1 MIEYYKDSS
10 PVLGPED
17 QCQSV
22 KMDPV
27 NVSGISCNFTAHFS
41 GNSSSCAQ
49 SNWHPSFAIPNPYEE
64 FFKFAFGSAIYILT
78 VLLIT
83 IMANGLLLLVF
94 FFDPLKIFRNA
105 TTYFLVGLAVVD
117 ILTAATQEPVY
128 ATCFIMMY
136 TRHPDT
142 RCTCPKLLSVGQTI
156 SIASMICSF
165 LIVLA
170 FTFTQYVV
178 VISPLNYTQNV
189 TKRRVI
195 ICVLAIYVYSV
206 LFSVLPEMRVSE
218 DAQRK
223 IDNTFHSI
231 CLIYFTVII
240 YSLLFT
246 AFKKKMAAS
255 KSLREDKKTNDGSKD
270 DRRTDVERKF
280 ITVNFLLIAI
290 LFLTTLQPA
299 AMFWIAI
306 AKLYSSEDPN
316 SPKFLIINLMVDN
329 LLYLKFLLDPFV
341 YAWRIPKYRQALMIV
356 FRCGKEKPERSKF
369 SNRVIAVMSRSGE
382 TVITLDF
389 KQISNF

>member
-1 MIEYYKDSS
+1 
-10 PVLGPED
+10 
-17 QCQSV
+17 
-22 KMDPV
+22 MDPV
-27 NVSGISCNFTAHFS
+27 NVSGISCNFTANFS
-41 GNSSSCAQ
+41 RNSSSCAQ
-49 SNWHPSFAIPNPYEE
+49 SNGQRPVAIPNPYEE

-78 VLLIT
+78 VSLIT

-105 TTYFLVGLAVVD
+105 TTYFLFGLAVVD

-136 TRHPDT
+136 TRHPDS
-142 RCTCPKLLSVGQTI
+142 RYTCPKLLSVGQTI
-156 SIASMICSF
+156 SIASMNCSF

-178 VISPLNYTQNV
+178 VISPLNYAQNV

-206 LFSVLPEMRVSE
+206 LFSVLPEMGVSE

-240 YSLLFT
+240 YILLFI

-255 KSLREDKKTNDGSKD
+255 NRLREDKETNDGSKD

-290 LFLTTLQPA
+290 LFLTSQPA
-299 AMFWIAI
+299 AMFWIA
-306 AKLYSSEDPN
+306 KLYSSKDPN

-356 FRCGKEKPERSKF
+356 LRCGKDKPARSKF
-369 SNRVIAVMSRSGE
+369 SNRVIAEKSKSRE

>member
-1 MIEYYKDSS
+1 MAYCYLCFSS
-10 PVLGPED
+10 ILWRSSECYNLFP
-17 QCQSV
+17 CR
-22 KMDPV
+22 
-27 NVSGISCNFTAHFS
+27 
-41 GNSSSCAQ
+41 SSCGRH
-49 SNWHPSFAIPNPYEE
+49 SNGCNAGTGVRH
-64 FFKFAFGSAIYILT
+64 
-78 VLLIT
+78 
-83 IMANGLLLLVF
+83 VF
-94 FFDPLKIFRNA
+94 HYDVRKAPWYPL
-105 TTYFLVGLAVVD
+105 YV
-117 ILTAATQEPVY
+117 P
-128 ATCFIMMY
+128 
-136 TRHPDT
+136 
-142 RCTCPKLLSVGQTI
+142 QTI
-156 SIASMICSF
+156 ECWTDHLYSFDELLF

-170 FTFTQYVV
+170 FTLTQYVV
-178 VISPLNYTQNV
+178 VISPLNYAQNV

-206 LFSVLPEMRVSE
+206 LFSVLPEMGVSE

-240 YSLLFT
+240 YILLFI

-255 KSLREDKKTNDGSKD
+255 NRLREDKETNDGSKD

-290 LFLTTLQPA
+290 LFLTSQPA
-299 AMFWIAI
+299 AMFWI

-316 SPKFLIINLMVDN
+316 SAKFLIINLMVDN

-356 FRCGKEKPERSKF
+356 LRCGKEKPERSKF
-369 SNRVIAVMSRSGE
+369 SNRVITEMSRSK
-382 TVITLDF
+382 TVISLEF

>member
-1 MIEYYKDSS
+1 MFQASVVILRHIFLETPHRALSQTGILLS
-10 PVLGPED
+10 PYRTLMKLWRVLQVSVWLSNLHTHRVIDNHRGKWLTATCVFLRSFED
-17 QCQSV
+17 LQS
-22 KMDPV
+22 
-27 NVSGISCNFTAHFS
+27 
-41 GNSSSCAQ
+41 
-49 SNWHPSFAIPNPYEE
+49 
-64 FFKFAFGSAIYILT
+64 
-78 VLLIT
+78 
-83 IMANGLLLLVF
+83 
-94 FFDPLKIFRNA
+94 A
-105 TTYFLVGLAVVD
+105 TTYFLVGLPLVD
-117 ILTAATQEPVY
+117 ILTAATQEPAY
-128 ATCFIMMY
+128 PTCFIMMY

-142 RCTCPKLLSVGQTI
+142 RYTCPKLLSVRRTI
-156 SIASMICSF
+156 SIASMNCSF

-178 VISPLNYTQNV
+178 VISNYAQNV

-206 LFSVLPEMRVSE
+206 LFSVLPEMGVSE

-240 YSLLFT
+240 YILLFI

-255 KSLREDKKTNDGSKD
+255 NRLREDKETNDGSKD

-290 LFLTTLQPA
+290 LFLTSQPA
-299 AMFWIAI
+299 AMFWI

-341 YAWRIPKYRQALMIV
+341 YAWRIPKYRQALMV
-356 FRCGKEKPERSKF
+356 VLRCGKDKPERSKF
-369 SNRVIAVMSRSGE
+369 SNRVIAEMSRSRE

>member
-1 MIEYYKDSS
+1 
-10 PVLGPED
+10 
-17 QCQSV
+17 
-22 KMDPV
+22 MDPV
-27 NVSGISCNFTAHFS
+27 NGSGISCNFTAHFS

-49 SNWHPSFAIPNPYEE
+49 SNRHPSFAIPNPYEE
-64 FFKFAFGSAIYILT
+64 FFKLAFGSAIYILT
-78 VLLIT
+78 VSLIT
-83 IMANGLLLLVF
+83 IMANGLLRLVF
-94 FFDPLKIFRNA
+94 FFNPLKIFRNV

-117 ILTAATQEPVY
+117 ILTAATQEPAY

-136 TRHPDT
+136 ARHPDT
-142 RCTCPKLLSVGQTI
+142 RYTCSKLLSVGQTI
-156 SIASMICSF
+156 SIASMNCSF

-178 VISPLNYTQNV
+178 VISNYAQNV

-206 LFSVLPEMRVSE
+206 LFSVLPEMGVSE

-240 YSLLFT
+240 YILFI

-255 KSLREDKKTNDGSKD
+255 NRLREDKETNDGSKD

-290 LFLTTLQPA
+290 LFLTSQPA
-299 AMFWIAI
+299 AMFWI

-316 SPKFLIINLMVDN
+316 SPKFLIINLMLDN

-341 YAWRIPKYRQALMIV
+341 YTWRIPKYRQALMIV
-356 FRCGKEKPERSKF
+356 LRCGKDKPERSKF
-369 SNRVIAVMSRSGE
+369 SNRVIAEMSKSRE

>member
-1 MIEYYKDSS
+1 
-10 PVLGPED
+10 
-17 QCQSV
+17 
-22 KMDPV
+22 
-27 NVSGISCNFTAHFS
+27 
-41 GNSSSCAQ
+41 
-49 SNWHPSFAIPNPYEE
+49 
-64 FFKFAFGSAIYILT
+64 
-78 VLLIT
+78 
-83 IMANGLLLLVF
+83 MANGLLLLVF

-117 ILTAATQEPVY
+117 ILTAATQEPAY

-136 TRHPDT
+136 ARHPDT
-142 RCTCPKLLSVGQTI
+142 LYVPQTI
-156 SIASMICSF
+156 ECWTYHLYSFDELLVSYRARIYFHTICCCD
-165 LIVLA
+165 LPYEA
-170 FTFTQYVV
+170 
-178 VISPLNYTQNV
+178 PMNYAQNV

-206 LFSVLPEMRVSE
+206 LFSVLPEMGVSE

-240 YSLLFT
+240 YMLLFI
-246 AFKKKMAAS
+246 AFKKKMVAS

-280 ITVNFLLIAI
+280 VTVNFLLIAI
-290 LFLTTLQPA
+290 LFVTSQPA
-299 AMFWIAI
+299 AMFWIA
-306 AKLYSSEDPN
+306 KLYSSENPN
-316 SPKFLIINLMVDN
+316 RSKFLIINLMVDN

-356 FRCGKEKPERSKF
+356 LRCGKDKPERSKF
-369 SNRVIAVMSRSGE
+369 SNRVIAEMSRSRD

>member
-1 MIEYYKDSS
+1 MFQASVVILRHIFLETPHRALSQTGILLS
-10 PVLGPED
+10 PYRTLMRLWRVLQVSVWLSNLHTHRVIDNHRGKWLTATCVFLRSFED
-17 QCQSV
+17 LQS
-22 KMDPV
+22 
-27 NVSGISCNFTAHFS
+27 
-41 GNSSSCAQ
+41 
-49 SNWHPSFAIPNPYEE
+49 
-64 FFKFAFGSAIYILT
+64 
-78 VLLIT
+78 
-83 IMANGLLLLVF
+83 
-94 FFDPLKIFRNA
+94 A
-105 TTYFLVGLAVVD
+105 TTYFLVGLPVVD
-117 ILTAATQEPVY
+117 ILTAATQEPAY

-136 TRHPDT
+136 ARHPDT
-142 RCTCPKLLSVGQTI
+142 RYTYPKLLSVRRTI
-156 SIASMICSF
+156 SIASMNCSF

-178 VISPLNYTQNV
+178 VISPLNYAQNV

-206 LFSVLPEMRVSE
+206 LFSVLPEMGVSE

-240 YSLLFT
+240 YILFI

-255 KSLREDKKTNDGSKD
+255 NRLREDKETNDGSKD

-290 LFLTTLQPA
+290 LFLTSQPA
-299 AMFWIAI
+299 AMFWI

-316 SPKFLIINLMVDN
+316 SAKFLIINLMVDN

-356 FRCGKEKPERSKF
+356 LRCGKYKPERSKF
-369 SNRVIAVMSRSGE
+369 SNRVIGEMSRSSE

>member
-1 MIEYYKDSS
+1 
-10 PVLGPED
+10 
-17 QCQSV
+17 
-22 KMDPV
+22 MDPV
-27 NVSGISCNFTAHFS
+27 NVSGISCNFTANFS

-49 SNWHPSFAIPNPYEE
+49 SNGQSPFAIPNPYEE
-64 FFKFAFGSAIYILT
+64 FFKLAFGSAIYILT
-78 VLLIT
+78 VSLIT

-117 ILTAATQEPVY
+117 ILTAATQEPAY

-136 TRHPDT
+136 ARHPDT
-142 RCTCPKLLSVGQTI
+142 RYTCPKLWSVGQTI
-156 SIASMICSF
+156 SIASMNCSF

-178 VISPLNYTQNV
+178 VISPLNYAQNV

-206 LFSVLPEMRVSE
+206 LFSVLPEMGVSE

-240 YSLLFT
+240 YILLFI

-255 KSLREDKKTNDGSKD
+255 NRLREDKETNDGSKD

-290 LFLTTLQPA
+290 LFLTSQPA
-299 AMFWIAI
+299 AMFWIA
-306 AKLYSSEDPN
+306 KLYSSKDPN

-341 YAWRIPKYRQALMIV
+341 YAWRIPKYRQALMV
-356 FRCGKEKPERSKF
+356 VLRCGKDKPERSKF
-369 SNRVIAVMSRSGE
+369 SNRVIAEKSKSRE

>member
-1 MIEYYKDSS
+1 M
-10 PVLGPED
+10 P
-17 QCQSV
+17 
-22 KMDPV
+22 
-27 NVSGISCNFTAHFS
+27 
-41 GNSSSCAQ
+41 
-49 SNWHPSFAIPNPYEE
+49 
-64 FFKFAFGSAIYILT
+64 
-78 VLLIT
+78 
-83 IMANGLLLLVF
+83 
-94 FFDPLKIFRNA
+94 
-105 TTYFLVGLAVVD
+105 
-117 ILTAATQEPVY
+117 
-128 ATCFIMMY
+128 
-136 TRHPDT
+136 
-142 RCTCPKLLSVGQTI
+142 QTI
-156 SIASMICSF
+156 ECWTDHLYSFDELLF

-170 FTFTQYVV
+170 FTLTQYVV
-178 VISPLNYTQNV
+178 VISPLNYAQNV

-206 LFSVLPEMRVSE
+206 LFSVLPEMGVSE

-240 YSLLFT
+240 YVLLFI

-255 KSLREDKKTNDGSKD
+255 NRLREDKETNDGSKD

-290 LFLTTLQPA
+290 LQPA
-299 AMFWIAI
+299 AMFWI

-356 FRCGKEKPERSKF
+356 LRCGKEKPERSKF
-369 SNRVIAVMSRSGE
+369 SNRVITEMSRSK
-382 TVITLDF
+382 TVISLEF

>member
-1 MIEYYKDSS
+1 MFQASVVILRHIFLETPHRALSQTGILLS
-10 PVLGPED
+10 PYRTLMKLWRVLQVSVWLSNLHTHRVIDNHRGKWLTATCVFLRSFED
-17 QCQSV
+17 LQS
-22 KMDPV
+22 
-27 NVSGISCNFTAHFS
+27 
-41 GNSSSCAQ
+41 
-49 SNWHPSFAIPNPYEE
+49 
-64 FFKFAFGSAIYILT
+64 
-78 VLLIT
+78 
-83 IMANGLLLLVF
+83 
-94 FFDPLKIFRNA
+94 A
-105 TTYFLVGLAVVD
+105 TTYFLVGLPVVD
-117 ILTAATQEPVY
+117 ILTAATQEPAY

-136 TRHPDT
+136 ARHPDT
-142 RCTCPKLLSVGQTI
+142 RYTYPKLLSVRRTI
-156 SIASMICSF
+156 SIASMNCSF

-178 VISPLNYTQNV
+178 VISPLNYAQNV

-195 ICVLAIYVYSV
+195 ICILAIYVYSV
-206 LFSVLPEMRVSE
+206 LFSVLPEMGVSA

-240 YSLLFT
+240 YILLFI

-290 LFLTTLQPA
+290 LFLTSEPA
-299 AMFWIAI
+299 AMFWI

-316 SPKFLIINLMVDN
+316 SAKFLIINLMVDN

-356 FRCGKEKPERSKF
+356 LRCGKYKPERSKF
-369 SNRVIAVMSRSGE
+369 SNRVIGEMSRSSE

>member
-1 MIEYYKDSS
+1 MFQASVVILRHIFLETPHRALSQTGILLS
-10 PVLGPED
+10 PYRTLMKLWRVLQVSVWLSNLHTHRVIDNHRGKWLTATCVFLRSFED
-17 QCQSV
+17 LQS
-22 KMDPV
+22 
-27 NVSGISCNFTAHFS
+27 
-41 GNSSSCAQ
+41 
-49 SNWHPSFAIPNPYEE
+49 
-64 FFKFAFGSAIYILT
+64 
-78 VLLIT
+78 
-83 IMANGLLLLVF
+83 
-94 FFDPLKIFRNA
+94 A
-105 TTYFLVGLAVVD
+105 TTYFLVGLPLVD
-117 ILTAATQEPVY
+117 ILTAATQEPAY
-128 ATCFIMMY
+128 PTCFIMMY

-142 RCTCPKLLSVGQTI
+142 RYTCPKLLSVRRTI
-156 SIASMICSF
+156 SIASMNCSF

-178 VISPLNYTQNV
+178 VISNYAQNV

-206 LFSVLPEMRVSE
+206 LFSVLPEMGVSE

-240 YSLLFT
+240 YILLFI
-246 AFKKKMAAS
+246 AFNKKMAAS
-255 KSLREDKKTNDGSKD
+255 NRLREDKETNDGSKD

-290 LFLTTLQPA
+290 LFLTSQPA
-299 AMFWIAI
+299 AMFWI

-316 SPKFLIINLMVDN
+316 SPKFLIINLMLDN
-329 LLYLKFLLDPFV
+329 PLYLKFLLDPFV
-341 YAWRIPKYRQALMIV
+341 YTWRIPKYRQALMIV
-356 FRCGKEKPERSKF
+356 LRCGKDKPERSKF
-369 SNRVIAVMSRSGE
+369 SNRVIAQMSKSRE

>member
-1 MIEYYKDSS
+1 
-10 PVLGPED
+10 
-17 QCQSV
+17 
-22 KMDPV
+22 
-27 NVSGISCNFTAHFS
+27 
-41 GNSSSCAQ
+41 
-49 SNWHPSFAIPNPYEE
+49 
-64 FFKFAFGSAIYILT
+64 
-78 VLLIT
+78 
-83 IMANGLLLLVF
+83 
-94 FFDPLKIFRNA
+94 
-105 TTYFLVGLAVVD
+105 
-117 ILTAATQEPVY
+117 
-128 ATCFIMMY
+128 MMY
-136 TRHPDT
+136 ARHPDT
-142 RCTCPKLLSVGQTI
+142 RYTCPKLLSVGQTI
-156 SIASMICSF
+156 SIASMNCSF

-178 VISPLNYTQNV
+178 VISNYAQNV

-206 LFSVLPEMRVSE
+206 LFSVLPEMGVSE

-240 YSLLFT
+240 YILLFI

-255 KSLREDKKTNDGSKD
+255 NRLREDKETNDGSKD

-290 LFLTTLQPA
+290 LFLTSQPA
-299 AMFWIAI
+299 AMFWI

-316 SPKFLIINLMVDN
+316 SPKFLIINLMLDN

-341 YAWRIPKYRQALMIV
+341 YTWRIPKYRQALMIV
-356 FRCGKEKPERSKF
+356 LRCGKDKPERSKF
-369 SNRVIAVMSRSGE
+369 SNRVIAEMSKSRE

>member
-1 MIEYYKDSS
+1 MH
-10 PVLGPED
+10 
-17 QCQSV
+17 
-22 KMDPV
+22 PV

-49 SNWHPSFAIPNPYEE
+49 SNRQPSFAILNPYEE

-78 VLLIT
+78 VSLIT
-83 IMANGLLLLVF
+83 IMANGLLLLAF

-142 RCTCPKLLSVGQTI
+142 RYTCPKLLSVGQTI
-156 SIASMICSF
+156 SLASMNCSF

-178 VISPLNYTQNV
+178 VISPLNYAQNV

-206 LFSVLPEMRVSE
+206 LFSVLPEMGVSE

-240 YSLLFT
+240 YILLFI

-255 KSLREDKKTNDGSKD
+255 NRLREDKETNDGSKD

-290 LFLTTLQPA
+290 LFLTSQPA
-299 AMFWIAI
+299 AMFWIA
-306 AKLYSSEDPN
+306 KLYSLEDPN

-341 YAWRIPKYRQALMIV
+341 YEWRIPKYRQALMIV
-356 FRCGKEKPERSKF
+356 LRCGKEKPERSKF
-369 SNRVIAVMSRSGE
+369 SNRVLAEMSRSRE

>member
-1 MIEYYKDSS
+1 MIEYYKDIS
-10 PVLGPED
+10 PVVEPEG

-27 NVSGISCNFTAHFS
+27 NVSGISCNVSAHFS
-41 GNSSSCAQ
+41 ENSSSCAQ
-49 SNWHPSFAIPNPYEE
+49 LNRQPLFATPNPYEE
-64 FFKFAFGSAIYILT
+64 FYKFAFGSAVYILT
-78 VLLIT
+78 VSLIT

-105 TTYFLVGLAVVD
+105 TTYFLVSLAVVD

-136 TRHPDT
+136 TKHPDT
-142 RCTCPKLLSVGQTI
+142 SYTCPKLLSVGQTI
-156 SIASMICSF
+156 SIASMNCSF

-178 VISPLNYTQNV
+178 VISPLNYAQNV

-195 ICVLAIYVYSV
+195 ICVLAIYVYSA
-206 LFSVLPEMRVSE
+206 LFSVLPEMGVSE
-218 DAQRK
+218 DAQQK

-240 YSLLFT
+240 YILLFI

-255 KSLREDKKTNDGSKD
+255 MSLREDKKTNDGSKD

-280 ITVNFLLIAI
+280 IAVNFLLIAI
-290 LFLTTLQPA
+290 LFLTSQPA
-299 AMFWIAI
+299 AMFWI

-356 FRCGKEKPERSKF
+356 LRCGKDKPERSKF
-369 SNRVIAVMSRSGE
+369 SNRVLAEMSRSRE

>member
-10 PVLGPED
+10 PIVGPEG

-27 NVSGISCNFTAHFS
+27 NVSGISCNFTANFS

-49 SNWHPSFAIPNPYEE
+49 SNGQRPVAIPNPYEE
-64 FFKFAFGSAIYILT
+64 FFTFAFGSAIYILT
-78 VLLIT
+78 VSLIT

-117 ILTAATQEPVY
+117 ILTAAAQEPAY

-136 TRHPDT
+136 ARHPDT
-142 RCTCPKLLSVGQTI
+142 RYTCPKLLSVGQTI
-156 SIASMICSF
+156 SIASMNCSF

-178 VISPLNYTQNV
+178 VISPLNYAQNA

-206 LFSVLPEMRVSE
+206 LFSVLPEMGVSE

-231 CLIYFTVII
+231 CSIYFTVII
-240 YSLLFT
+240 YILFI

-255 KSLREDKKTNDGSKD
+255 NRLREDKETNDGSKD

-290 LFLTTLQPA
+290 LFLTSQPA
-299 AMFWIAI
+299 AMFWI

-316 SPKFLIINLMVDN
+316 SPKFPIINLMLDN

-341 YAWRIPKYRQALMIV
+341 YTWRIPKYRQALMIV
-356 FRCGKEKPERSKF
+356 LRCGKDKPERSKF
-369 SNRVIAVMSRSGE
+369 SNRVIAQMSKSRE

-389 KQISNF
+389 KQTSNF

>member
-1 MIEYYKDSS
+1 MFQASVVILRHIFLETPHRALSQTGILLS
-10 PVLGPED
+10 PYRTLMKLWRVLQVSVWLSNLHTHRVIDNHRGKWLTATCVFLRSFED
-17 QCQSV
+17 LQS
-22 KMDPV
+22 
-27 NVSGISCNFTAHFS
+27 
-41 GNSSSCAQ
+41 
-49 SNWHPSFAIPNPYEE
+49 
-64 FFKFAFGSAIYILT
+64 
-78 VLLIT
+78 
-83 IMANGLLLLVF
+83 
-94 FFDPLKIFRNA
+94 A
-105 TTYFLVGLAVVD
+105 TTYFLVGLPLVD
-117 ILTAATQEPVY
+117 ILTAATQEPAY
-128 ATCFIMMY
+128 PTCFIMMY

-142 RCTCPKLLSVGQTI
+142 RYTCPKLLSVRRTI
-156 SIASMICSF
+156 SIASMNCSF

-178 VISPLNYTQNV
+178 VISNYAQNV

-206 LFSVLPEMRVSE
+206 LFSVLPEMGVSE

-240 YSLLFT
+240 YILLFI

-255 KSLREDKKTNDGSKD
+255 NRLREDKETNDGSKD

-290 LFLTTLQPA
+290 LFLTSQPA
-299 AMFWIAI
+299 AMFWI

-316 SPKFLIINLMVDN
+316 SPKFLIINLMLDN
-329 LLYLKFLLDPFV
+329 PLYLKFLLDPFV
-341 YAWRIPKYRQALMIV
+341 YTWRIPKYRQALMIV
-356 FRCGKEKPERSKF
+356 LRCGKDKPERSKF
-369 SNRVIAVMSRSGE
+369 SNRVIAQMSKSRE

>member
-1 MIEYYKDSS
+1 MR
-10 PVLGPED
+10 
-17 QCQSV
+17 SV
-22 KMDPV
+22 KPAAFIRHTEPLWRVLQVRVWLSNLHTHRVID
-27 NVSGISCNFTAHFS
+27 NHHGKWLTASCVFLRSFEDLQECYNLFPCR
-41 GNSSSCAQ
+41 SCCGR
-49 SNWHPSFAIPNPYEE
+49 HY
-64 FFKFAFGSAIYILT
+64 
-78 VLLIT
+78 
-83 IMANGLLLLVF
+83 
-94 FFDPLKIFRNA
+94 
-105 TTYFLVGLAVVD
+105 
-117 ILTAATQEPVY
+117 ILTAATQEPAY

-136 TRHPDT
+136 ARHPDT
-142 RCTCPKLLSVGQTI
+142 RYTYPKLLSVRRTI
-156 SIASMICSF
+156 SIASMNCSF

-178 VISPLNYTQNV
+178 VISPLNYAQNV

-206 LFSVLPEMRVSE
+206 LFSVLPEMGVSE

-240 YSLLFT
+240 YILLFI
-246 AFKKKMAAS
+246 AFKKKIAAS
-255 KSLREDKKTNDGSKD
+255 NRLREDKETNDGSKD

-290 LFLTTLQPA
+290 LFLTSQPA
-299 AMFWIAI
+299 AMFWI

-316 SPKFLIINLMVDN
+316 SPKFLIINLMLDN

-341 YAWRIPKYRQALMIV
+341 YTWRIPKYRQALMIV
-356 FRCGKEKPERSKF
+356 LRCGKDKPERSKF
-369 SNRVIAVMSRSGE
+369 SNRVIAEMSKSRE